1 VKLLVA
7 DDNRDNIDLV
17 LDILSMTG
25 HDILTAFDGTTALD
39 LAHSTLPDL
48 ILLDVNMPGLSGFE
62 VCERLKGDERTK
74 RIPVI
79 MLTALT
85 DVDSR
90 VKGLA
95 VGADDYLTKPFSPRE
110 LLARVDR
117 SLKAKVASDDLMGQK
132 ERVRL
137 TFERYVASSIVEE
150 LLKNPDQVKLGGRLQ
165 EVTVLFADLEGFT
178 GLSERTD
185 PQELLRVLNAY
196 HALMVKIITRYEG
209 TLDKFVGDGV
219 MALYNTPVEQP
230 DHIARAVKTALHI
243 QDELYWFHEK
253 LEPQYRLSIN
263 FGINTGMAV
272 VGNVGTDKLMNFT
285 AVGDAVNVASRL
297 QDMATRGQVLVS
309 KPVYD
314 AVEAF
319 VLGRARGIV
328 KVKGRVE
335 GVDVFQVSNSPIE
348 D

>member
-1 VKLLVA
+1 MKLLVA

-25 HDILTAFDGTTALD
+25 HDLLAAFDGTTALD
-39 LAHSTLPDL
+39 LAYTTMPDL

-62 VCERLKGDERTK
+62 VCERLKNDERTK

-110 LLARVDR
+110 LLARVER

-272 VGNVGTDKLMNFT
+272 VGNVGTDNLMNFT

-297 QDMATRGQVLVS
+297 QDMATRGQILVS
-309 KPVYD
+309 KPIYE

-319 VLGRARGIV
+319 VPGRACGII